1 MENHERTRIEALVDR
16 DEELGRLWRE
26 HLEYEQ
32 RLADMEQR
40 SHLTPQESMERRQ
53 VQKLKLAGKDQI
65 AKILDRY
72 ASP

>member
-65 AKILDRY
+65 AKILDSY